1 MNDPKSSLGKTGI
14 FSLILILTLFLSS
27 CETVQPVADVATAV
41 GVLSGKIDSQEA
53 EKISQT
59 VGIFSNSFEDFT
71 PEQEYYIGRSVAANI
86 LRTYKP
92 YENEKLR
99 NYLNLIGKSCS
110 LASTRPETFGGY
122 HFLVVASDEINAFAV
137 PGGLIFIS
145 KGLVKCC
152 RSEDELAAVVAHEIA
167 HVQYKHGLQAIRQD
181 RITQVLGMVA
191 EEALKDRKADNQ
203 QLAELF
209 DGSIGDITT
218 TLIANGYS
226 QNQEF
231 RADQGALY
239 ILAALGYD
247 PGALT
252 RVLQTMKQRLKPN
265 TADFYRTHP
274 SPDSRI
280 REISKVYQAHGSIP
294 VNSARQ
300 KRFLDATEGVD

>member
-1 MNDPKSSLGKTGI
+1 
-14 FSLILILTLFLSS
+14 
-27 CETVQPVADVATAV
+27 
-41 GVLSGKIDSQEA
+41 
-53 EKISQT
+53 
-59 VGIFSNSFEDFT
+59 
-71 PEQEYYIGRSVAANI
+71 
-86 LRTYKP
+86 
-92 YENEKLR
+92 
-99 NYLNLIGKSCS
+99 
-110 LASTRPETFGGY
+110 
-122 HFLVVASDEINAFAV
+122 
-137 PGGLIFIS
+137 
-145 KGLVKCC
+145 
-152 RSEDELAAVVAHEIA
+152 
-167 HVQYKHGLQAIRQD
+167 VQYKHGLQAIRQD